1 MKLGDLVKVLDTLRK
16 PITKRDRVAGEY
28 PYYGATG
35 IVDWVNDYIFEEE
48 LVLIGEDG
56 AKWESGEKTAFIVK
70 GKYWVNNH
78 AHVVKPD
85 KNKLLNSWLAHYL
98 YFIDL
103 KPWVSGLTVPK
114 LNQAKLKSIPIP
126 IPSLP
131 IQEEIVSILDD
142 TCSSID
148 KAKANVEKNIENAKD
163 LFQSKL
169 NEIFS
174 QTGEDW
180 EINAIKDVGE
190 TQTGSTPPTKD
201 KSNYGN
207 FIPFTKPPHFNKN
220 GTLNTGDS
228 MLSELGLKK
237 SKLIKANSVL
247 MVCIGATIGKTA
259 FSKEDICSNQQINA
273 LTPKENYAPKL
284 LYYAMISTT
293 FQNKVKSEGKSAQA
307 TLPIINK
314 SKWSNLK
321 INLPQNIIKQ
331 KEIVECLD
339 IMNNHV
345 QSLLMSYKEELEN
358 LEELKKSILQ
368 KAFAGELTNKKDAA

>member
-1 MKLGDLVKVLDTLRK
+1 PHIYFKDYRSEPFPVIPLPEQKQITEVLEQTL
-16 PITKRDRVAGEY
+16 
-28 PYYGATG
+28 
-35 IVDWVNDYIFEEE
+35 E
-48 LVLIGEDG
+48 L
-56 AKWESGEKTAFIVK
+56 
-70 GKYWVNNH
+70 
-78 AHVVKPD
+78 
-85 KNKLLNSWLAHYL
+85 
-98 YFIDL
+98 
-103 KPWVSGLTVPK
+103 
-114 LNQAKLKSIPIP
+114 
-126 IPSLP
+126 
-131 IQEEIVSILDD
+131 
-142 TCSSID
+142 ID
-148 KAKANVEKNIENAKD
+148 KAKSNVEKNIENAKE

-169 NEIFS
+169 NQIFS

-207 FIPFTKPPHFNKN
+207 FIPFAKPPHFNKN

-237 SKLIKANSVL
+237 SRLIKANSVL

-259 FSKEDICSNQQINA
+259 FTKEDICSNQQINA

-331 KEIVECLD
+331 KEIVESLD
-339 IMNNHV
+339 IMDNHV
-345 QSLLMSYKEELEN
+345 QSLLMSYKEELKN

-368 KAFAGELTNKKDAA
+368 KAFAGELTNKKDAS